1 MNFSTSH
8 GNFLDFFRY
17 GNHSS
22 ILKDPD
28 KVTKVM
34 NKEDK
39 NQYLI
44 PLPSWLARF
53 IRNLH
58 LTPQGLL
65 VKPNKNDRLI
75 WDGSFI
81 PHWHSTCINM
91 MLSQKNEPEII
102 YGNTF
107 MRHLITIWNLRISHP
122 NSDIYLFDD
131 DVKGAFR
138 HCKYH
143 PDIAS
148 AFSFIIIESSVCTY
162 GRHIWFSHKPFKV

>member
-1 MNFSTSH
+1 MIRFLGNNYTGQYRQSKKTIEILKNAKCNKQIIKDLDRLMNVGCPNIMNASTSH
-8 GNFLDFFRY
+8 DNFLDFFRY

-28 KVTKVM
+28 KVSKVM

-44 PLPSWLARF
+44 PFPSWLARF

-75 WDGSFI
+75 WDESFI
-81 PHWHSTCINM
+81 PNWHSTC
-91 MLSQKNEPEII
+91 
-102 YGNTF
+102 
-107 MRHLITIWNLRISHP
+107 NL
-122 NSDIYLFDD
+122 
-131 DVKGAFR
+131 
-138 HCKYH
+138 
-143 PDIAS
+143 
-148 AFSFIIIESSVCTY
+148 
-162 GRHIWFSHKPFKV
+162 W